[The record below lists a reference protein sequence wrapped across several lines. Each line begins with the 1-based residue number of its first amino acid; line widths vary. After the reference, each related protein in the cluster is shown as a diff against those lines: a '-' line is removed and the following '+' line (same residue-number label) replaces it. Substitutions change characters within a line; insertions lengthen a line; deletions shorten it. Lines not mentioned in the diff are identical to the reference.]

1 MKLNTKDVINKE
13 SVAKLAGFLKDSCD
27 KLKGGFE
34 GCCVYPLSDD
44 LVAAVGWSDGF
55 NMDFSD
61 GDIIK
66 SKTDQRRIGDMTIGY
81 AACFGIKVRNDFD
94 FSDFDSMTTPFFPEG
109 EVWEGDICGEPSPN
123 MTQEDYE
130 YAAESLLK
138 SFVTITNLHEKGK
151 ILYA

>member
-1 MKLNTKDVINKE
+1 MKLSKKDVINKE

-34 GCCVYPLSDD
+34 GCCVYPLSGD
-44 LVAAVGWSDGF
+44 LVVAVGWSDGF
-55 NMDFSD
+55 NMGF

-66 SKTDQRRIGDMTIGY
+66 SKSGQCSSGGITFGY

-94 FSDFDSMTTPFFPEG
+94 CSDFDSMTTPFFPEG
-109 EVWEGDICGEPSPN
+109 EDWEGDIGGEPSPN

-138 SFVTITNLHEKGK
+138 SFVDINNLHEKGE
-151 ILYA
+151 ILYV